1 MRTFPLNSH
10 PGHFS
15 RVRQSKNFLI
25 SRTPCVSCRNNRIFS
40 LRIVNS
46 FLRLFFHTFRPR
58 PHVSGYFWKR
68 RFLCPLSKKNAS
80 LIFRPNWGPKGPKKI
95 FGDRPPPYLRVWMTA
110 PPPPLIR
117 RSESTTEDL
126 FIWARLTGL
135 ARLPGWI
142 LPWVHMRNFSPVS
155 EMRKGQRSWVR
166 VLAPNLGNKANIAKH
181 KNFNLRAYLSIGNS

>member
-68 RFLCPLSKKNAS
+68 RFLCPLSKKNAF
-80 LIFRPNWGPKGPKKI
+80 LIFRPNWGPKGPNKI
-95 FGDRPPPYLRVWMTA
+95 FGD
-110 PPPPLIR
+110 PPPPPSLIW
-117 RSESTTEDL
+117 RSESTTEGL

-142 LPWVHMRNFSPVS
+142 LP
-155 EMRKGQRSWVR
+155 EMRKGQSSWGRSSSG
-166 VLAPNLGNKANIAKH
+166 AKFGKQNKHSETQKI
-181 KNFNLRAYLSIGNS
+181 

>member
-25 SRTPCVSCRNNRIFS
+25 SRTPCVSYRNNRIFS

-95 FGDRPPPYLRVWMTA
+95 FGDRPPSLSQGLDDCA
-110 PPPPLIR
+110 PPPRPAPYQTVWIHHWGPL
-117 RSESTTEDL
+117 
-126 FIWARLTGL
+126 
-135 ARLPGWI
+135 
-142 LPWVHMRNFSPVS
+142 HMSPVDRAGS
-155 EMRKGQRSWVR
+155 VTGMNF
-166 VLAPNLGNKANIAKH
+166 ALGSYEK
-181 KNFNLRAYLSIGNS
+181 F

>member
-95 FGDRPPPYLRVWMTA
+95 FGDHSPIISGSGWL
-110 PPPPLIR
+110 PPLIW
-117 RSESTTEDL
+117 RSGSTTE
-126 FIWARLTGL
+126 L
-135 ARLPGWI
+135 AKQGGGNWSRFQTDTCGRGVRKKLYKKI
-142 LPWVHMRNFSPVS
+142 HKKEIYIRSNQSTLQVS
-155 EMRKGQRSWVR
+155 
-166 VLAPNLGNKANIAKH
+166 
-181 KNFNLRAYLSIGNS
+181 Y